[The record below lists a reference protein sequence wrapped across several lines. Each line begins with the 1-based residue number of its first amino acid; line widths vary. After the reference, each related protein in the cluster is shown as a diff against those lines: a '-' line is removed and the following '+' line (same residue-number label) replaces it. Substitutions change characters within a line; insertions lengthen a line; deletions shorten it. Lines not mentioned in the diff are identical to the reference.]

1 MDTQQTCS
9 EEMTHA
15 YTGAPEIIS
24 AAVEQAL
31 PVYQKCLDCPHLG
44 HLCLG
49 RHLSEIGGTAAVR
62 GFHRLLRVAKK
73 IPVSKIHAAAPEI
86 GHGTMNDYFFGKSV
100 QDFKLT
106 TVLAIDRALIA
117 ICGNRVG
124 QPPLEG
130 FCPADAAD
138 LRTRNE
144 ALSGRLSE
152 AEAEISRLT
161 ELLANA
167 EAASATRMREQ
178 HAALSGQID
187 LVTELMKNSD
197 ARAADYLR
205 RIDAKNVQIAELGQE
220 IRRLNNEI
228 LRMSSAHAAE
238 LKGTVDR
245 VIKMSEDHSVDFRAM
260 VASFRDVSDSDT

>member
-1 MDTQQTCS
+1 MDTQQTCV
-9 EEMTHA
+9 EEMAHA

-44 HLCLG
+44 YLCLG

-62 GFHRLLRVAKK
+62 GFHRLLRVARK
-73 IPVSKIHAAAPEI
+73 IPVSRIHAAAPEI
-86 GHGTMNDYFFGKSV
+86 GHGTINDYFGKSSV

-106 TVLAIDRALIA
+106 TVLTIDRALIA

-124 QPPLEG
+124 QTPLEG

-167 EAASATRMREQ
+167 EAASATRMSEQ
-178 HAALSGQID
+178 HAALSGQIG
-187 LVTELMKNSD
+187 LATERMKDSD

-205 RIDAKNVQIAELGQE
+205 RIDGKDAQIAELNQE
-220 IRRLNNEI
+220 IRRLNVEI
-228 LRMSSAHAAE
+228 LRMASSYAVE
-238 LKGTVDR
+238 TKNMVDR
-245 VIKMSEDHSVDFRAM
+245 VIKMSEDHSADLRKMRFGAGE
-260 VASFRDVSDSDT
+260 D